1 MTRISNDVL
10 FSDSLRLSWILT
22 KEDHKLFSDLVLM
35 GAFALGYICVM
46 SLAQV
51 LPLILMFIIKYGPC
65 TKLYIEK
72 FLYCCTFGQR
82 HTVQFRTRSII
93 QLLQ

>member
-10 FSDSLRLSWILT
+10 FSDSLSLSWILT

-35 GAFALGYICVM
+35 GSFALGFICVM
-46 SLAQV
+46 SLAQI
-51 LPLILMFIIKYGPC
+51 LPLISMFIIKYGPY

-72 FLYCCTFGQR
+72 FLSCCTFGQR
-82 HTVQFRTRSII
+82 HTVQFSMRSII
-93 QLLQ
+93 QFVQ